1 MGKSRSGCS
10 TSTIAR
16 SRGDFGP
23 MNAVILIPA
32 RFESSRYP
40 GKPLVALNG
49 ATGTAKP
56 LIQRSVEAA
65 RRVAGVSGVFVV
77 TDDER
82 IAEACTRFGV
92 GVIMTSTACRN
103 GTERCA
109 EALASLHDPDL
120 VINFQG
126 DALLTPPS
134 FVEALIAHMKQDSE
148 AQVATPAIRLRREEV
163 QALQAE
169 EAAGR
174 VGGTTAVT
182 DSRGRA
188 LYFSKRLIPHLP
200 DWAFDAELT
209 PVKLHVGVYAY
220 RPAALRHYVETP
232 LAELETLEG
241 LEQLR
246 FLDAGV
252 PVAVV
257 EVEPPPYA
265 LRELNN
271 PEDVAPIE
279 QALAEAGLE

>member
-1 MGKSRSGCS
+1 
-10 TSTIAR
+10 
-16 SRGDFGP
+16 
-23 MNAVILIPA
+23 MNVQILIPA
-32 RFESSRYP
+32 RYASSRYP
-40 GKPLVALNG
+40 GKPLVELKG
-49 ATGTAKP
+49 AGGTSKP

-82 IAEACTRFGV
+82 IAEACGPARV
-92 GVIMTSTACRN
+92 GVIMTSPECRN

-109 EALASLHDPDL
+109 EALAQLHEADL
-120 VINFQG
+120 IINFQG
-126 DALLTPPS
+126 DALLTPPG
-134 FVEALIAHMKQDSE
+134 FVEALIARMADDKDTL
-148 AQVATPAIRLRREEV
+148 VATPAMQLRSDEV
-163 QALQAE
+163 RALQEE

-174 VGGTTAVT
+174 VGGTTVVT
-182 DSRGRA
+182 DNLGRA

-200 DWAFDAELT
+200 GGALSREMS
-209 PVKLHVGVYAY
+209 PVRLHVGVYAY
-220 RPAALRHYVETP
+220 RPAALERYVATP
-232 LAELETLEG
+232 VSELETLEG

-246 FLDAGV
+246 FLAAGI

-257 EVEPPPYA
+257 DVATPPFA

>member
-1 MGKSRSGCS
+1 
-10 TSTIAR
+10 
-16 SRGDFGP
+16 
-23 MNAVILIPA
+23 MNVQILIPA
-32 RFESSRYP
+32 RYQSSRYP
-40 GKPLVALNG
+40 GKPLVELRG
-49 ATGTAKP
+49 ASGTVKP

-82 IAEACTRFGV
+82 IAEGCGPARV
-92 GVIMTSTACRN
+92 GVIMTSPECRN

-109 EALASLHDPDL
+109 EALAQLHEADL

-126 DALLTPPS
+126 DALLTPPG
-134 FVEALIAHMKQDSE
+134 FVEALIARMADDSD
-148 AQVATPAIRLRREEV
+148 ALVATPAMRLRSDDVR
-163 QALQAE
+163 ALQAE

-174 VGGTTAVT
+174 VGGTTVVT
-182 DSRGRA
+182 DNQGYG

-200 DWAFDAELT
+200 AGALDGEMS
-209 PVKLHVGVYAY
+209 PVRLHVGVYAY
-220 RPAALRHYVETP
+220 RPEALERYVATP
-232 LAELETLEG
+232 VSELETLEG

-246 FLDAGV
+246 FLAAGI

-257 EVEPPPYA
+257 DVATPPFA

>member
-1 MGKSRSGCS
+1 
-10 TSTIAR
+10 
-16 SRGDFGP
+16 
-23 MNAVILIPA
+23 MNSVILIPA
-32 RFESSRYP
+32 RFASSRYP
-40 GKPLVALNG
+40 GKPLVELKG
-49 ATGTAKP
+49 VGGTAKP

-82 IAEACTRFGV
+82 IADACTGFGV
-92 GVIMTSTACRN
+92 GVIMTSPECRN

-109 EALASLHDPDL
+109 EALAQLHGPDL
-120 VINFQG
+120 VVNFQG
-126 DALLTPPS
+126 DALLTPPG
-134 FVEALIAHMKQDSE
+134 FVEALMARMASDSD
-148 AQVATPAIRLRREEV
+148 ALVATPAMRLRSDEV
-163 QALQAE
+163 RALQAE

-174 VGGTTAVT
+174 VGGTTVVT
-182 DSRGRA
+182 DDQGYA

-200 DWAFDAELT
+200 ANALDSELS
-209 PVKLHVGVYAY
+209 PARLHVGVYAY
-220 RPAALRHYVETP
+220 RPVALERYVATP
-232 LAELETLEG
+232 VNELETLEG

-246 FLDAGV
+246 FIAARI

-257 EVEPPPYA
+257 DVATPPYA